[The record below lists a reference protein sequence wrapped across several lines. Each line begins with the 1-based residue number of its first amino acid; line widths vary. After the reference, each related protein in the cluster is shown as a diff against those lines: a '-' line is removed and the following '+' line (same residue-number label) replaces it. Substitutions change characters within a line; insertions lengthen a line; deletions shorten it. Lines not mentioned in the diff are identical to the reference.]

1 VLDER
6 AHKTIRCAF
15 QHYRTAWEK
24 AQQFRTPQKP
34 FATCDEALGAVTELL
49 HILRHLDKAR
59 LYVYPAIFLSDAL
72 IQNYEFR
79 LDYTHQPDLVAY
91 GEWHPEGACEC
102 KTCYLH
108 NTFIGS
114 SQGNPAVALWSAGQL
129 KHANKELADAKKLIA
144 ADPTITGATPYT
156 PNLDRDRLYRDAETK
171 YSKGSI
177 VTKVRHGISNPWERK
192 TNSEQVSFA
201 VKHLASVGLAA
212 GGAGTHAGA
221 DEILAGFALG
231 IDELFAFADV
241 GTGEGAEELD
251 AERVLHD
258 IEKHRAGAKAGKE
271 SQESLRKAAIHL
283 LEVYNVTN
291 EINKEGLNEIGDCD
305 DAVEYLRQVY
315 KILHHLSKTE
325 GYLLETIEKVT
336 KLTEKI
342 NADFV
347 HFTKFNGAV
356 RSRVDQLINVGN
368 HSNCTPDLCYK
379 KGKFLS

>member
-1 VLDER
+1 M
-6 AHKTIRCAF
+6 
-15 QHYRTAWEK
+15 
-24 AQQFRTPQKP
+24 
-34 FATCDEALGAVTELL
+34 
-49 HILRHLDKAR
+49 
-59 LYVYPAIFLSDAL
+59 YPAIFLSDAL
-72 IQNYEFR
+72 LQNYEFR

-221 DEILAGFALG
+221 DEILGGFALG

-251 AERVLHD
+251 AEQVLHD

-315 KILHHLSKTE
+315 KILHHLSKTG

-342 NADFV
+342 HADFV
-347 HFTKFNGAV
+347 HLTKFNGAV

-368 HSNCTPDLCYK
+368 HSNCTPDVCYRRESSCHK
-379 KGKFLS
+379 MRIHPGSASAFATMCQVTMR